1 MYLFHILLLSSAIL
15 QISGLYTCTKV
26 VPTPFQSKDDF
37 IDCFSNSIF
46 FNKYIEVVKGNDI
59 EFIPPVGESQQL
71 QFPQI
76 IKYRAVPD
84 IPFIPRFMLSRIN
97 IHQKWNKT
105 EQKFVGEIKTKFL
118 TFDLTLTT
126 YKCNDK
132 FLLNMQGKLTD
143 KISLLPNNT
152 LDILI
157 EQFGD
162 IFQNIM
168 NNKKN

>member
-1 MYLFHILLLSSAIL
+1 MYLFHIFLFSSALL
-15 QISGLYTCTKV
+15 QISSLYTCTKV

-37 IDCFSNSIF
+37 VECFSNSIF

-59 EFIPPVGESQQL
+59 EFIPPLDKSNKL
-71 QFPQI
+71 HFPQI

-84 IPFIPRFMLSRIN
+84 IPFIPKFMLSRIN
-97 IHQKWNKT
+97 IHQKWNKL
-105 EQKFVGEIKTKFL
+105 EQKFTGEIQTKFL

-126 YKCNDK
+126 YKCNGQ
-132 FLLNMQGKLTD
+132 FLLNMQGKLKD

-157 EQFGD
+157 EQFGE
-162 IFQNIM
+162 IFQKIM
-168 NNKKN
+168 NNEKN